1 MNWEQRNN
9 QSACTWLVQLN
20 LVQRCCIY
28 NINQSCVLRI
38 CEALQNLTVSLL
50 PNTVWQLVKV
60 TNTIHVYVADCQYG
74 TSEWGFIDLF
84 FVILSLC
91 VLFLTPD
98 NCVPCSQRCARVFKI
113 GTNKSR
119 ILGLVSDNWRDISRP
134 SIMLSSW
141 GASKLITAAVVHA
154 IVCVVYLETATEAF
168 PVFVEGCVAKVE
180 YLETVVVA
188 RMEYLETTAF

>member
-1 MNWEQRNN
+1 MF
-9 QSACTWLVQLN
+9 
-20 LVQRCCIY
+20 
-28 NINQSCVLRI
+28 
-38 CEALQNLTVSLL
+38 
-50 PNTVWQLVKV
+50 
-60 TNTIHVYVADCQYG
+60 D
-74 TSEWGFIDLF
+74 WGFIDLF

-98 NCVPCSQRCARVFKI
+98 NCFPCSQRCARVLKI

-141 GASKLITAAVVHA
+141 GASKLITTAVVHA

-168 PVFVEGCVAKVE
+168 PRVRRRLRGESGVPGNCRRGENGVSRNYSILSHGCSR
-180 YLETVVVA
+180 LLD
-188 RMEYLETTAF
+188 RMTAILRS